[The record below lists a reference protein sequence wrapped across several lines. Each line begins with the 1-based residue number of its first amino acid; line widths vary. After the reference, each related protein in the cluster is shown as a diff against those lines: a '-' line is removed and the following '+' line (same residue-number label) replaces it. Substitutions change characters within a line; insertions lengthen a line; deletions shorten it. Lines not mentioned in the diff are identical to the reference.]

1 VKQLQ
6 DSRPSHDLAVLDVQG
21 ALKRLGGREYIYFK
35 VVQKFMPEFGKA
47 PEAMTDFLAAGD
59 DESAKRTAHSLK
71 GAAAGIGAM
80 ALSQAADKAEKAIAG
95 KSADWREALALLKQ
109 ELENV
114 HAEINTYLD
123 QKSSSAQSIAAPTV
137 K

>member
-1 VKQLQ
+1 MERLQ
-6 DSRPSHDLAVLDVQG
+6 DRRPSDDLVVLDVDG
-21 ALKRLGGREYIYFK
+21 ALKRLGGREYIYHK

-47 PEAMTDFLAAGD
+47 PEAMIDYLAAGD
-59 DESAKRTAHSLK
+59 VESAKRTAHSLK

-95 KSADWREALALLKQ
+95 KESDWPEAIALLKN

-114 HAEINTYLD
+114 HADIGAYLD
-123 QKSSSAQSIAAPTV
+123 KKSNST
-137 K
+137 